1 MPIIE
6 VNGLKTNYLFLEGR
20 GGPTPRPMVA
30 FIHGLG
36 TDSLASFYL
45 TLAAPVT
52 AAGIDI
58 LAYDL
63 RGHGKTDQ
71 PPTGYT
77 VGHFTDDLAGL
88 LDALGIDRP
97 AHMIGN
103 SFGGTLAFA
112 MQAAYPERVASVVS
126 IESEPPTPIW
136 ATRLAETLVN
146 VKRDL
151 GREDTYL
158 WVASTFSSHH
168 ARLSRLAYQRLTAT
182 SMAEEIPKG
191 PLIELDDLQRI
202 DCPVLSIVGDEGF
215 QADDPYLL
223 ESMLPDCR
231 TEIIH
236 GQDHSVLVEAHHK
249 VRGMLIDWVFE
260 HHGPAGVS
268 GPVRASGTG
277 AG

>member
-1 MPIIE
+1 MPIIN
-6 VNGLKTNYLFLEGR
+6 VNGLKTNYLQVPGR
-20 GGPTPRPMVA
+20 CGGTPRPLMV

-45 TLAAPVT
+45 TLAAPMS
-52 AAGIDI
+52 AAGFDI

-63 RGHGKTDQ
+63 RGHGKTEQ
-71 PPTGYT
+71 PPAGYT
-77 VGHFTDDLAGL
+77 IGDFTADLDGL
-88 LDALGIDRP
+88 MLALGLDRP
-97 AHMIGN
+97 AHLVGN

-112 MQAAYPERVASVVS
+112 MRTAYPHRVASIVS
-126 IESEPPTPIW
+126 IESEPPTMAW
-136 ATRLAETLVN
+136 AARLSETLAN

-151 GREDTYL
+151 AREDTYL

-182 SMAEEIPKG
+182 SMAEEIPLG
-191 PLIELDDLQRI
+191 PLLELGDLHRI

-231 TEIIH
+231 TEVIS

-249 VRGMLIDWVFE
+249 VRGLLVDWVLE
-260 HHGPAGVS
+260 HHGRSQRVAEPTA
-268 GPVRASGTG
+268 PG
-277 AG
+277 AM